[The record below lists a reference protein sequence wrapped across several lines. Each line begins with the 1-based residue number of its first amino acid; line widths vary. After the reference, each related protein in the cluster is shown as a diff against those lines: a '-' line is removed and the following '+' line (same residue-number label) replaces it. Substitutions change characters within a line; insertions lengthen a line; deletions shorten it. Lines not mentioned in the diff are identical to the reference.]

1 MIECIA
7 SLKVPSRGF
16 KIKSK
21 KDAETF
27 LSDVLRSGTLCVD
40 VSRYFEI
47 TIEKKNGNVSVSTN
61 YNKRSIISP
70 SVEVPKDKQAD
81 VIFKYRKYI
90 NKQFLSD

>member
-27 LSDVLRSGTLCVD
+27 LSHVLRSGILCVD